1 MEVMFRLEMAMDRQP
16 LVAHEESL
24 QKKLKLKAL
33 ALSSLQRT
41 IARQESRLLRLR
53 EGDALTKFFLIHANV
68 RHRMNFIGSVEHDG
82 QVLVSEDDKARGPSL
97 H

>member
-1 MEVMFRLEMAMDRQP
+1 MEVVFRLEMAMDRQP

-53 EGDALTKFFLIHANV
+53 
-68 RHRMNFIGSVEHDG
+68 
-82 QVLVSEDDKARGPSL
+82 
-97 H
+97 